1 MQAVIRAIGSKSAPS
16 AELDRTPRHDRN
28 RWNMGV
34 LQEFER
40 RLEGAVEGFFARA
53 FRSGIQP
60 IELAKAVQR
69 YAEDHQ
75 HVTAEGVVVPNVY
88 RLTVGPKDHDRLEGF
103 GASLPRELAEVL
115 VSTAAERD
123 WILRGPAKVRI
134 VVDDAVKL
142 GRFRIT
148 GRIEVVEGPSAASSA
163 APGAAYSPAGRAP
176 GPARASEPPRPVD
189 APAQPSPAP
198 SPPLTPAASAAG
210 RGFDHT
216 QVVAAAPGAGLH
228 LVVRRAQGSNG
239 TSVPVQ
245 GNRLTAGRL
254 ERCDLTIQDSTVSR
268 EHAAFV
274 RRGERWWVVDL
285 GSTNG
290 TRVNG
295 RRAAEHPLEPGDQVE
310 LGDALVEFVGG

>member
-1 MQAVIRAIGSKSAPS
+1 
-16 AELDRTPRHDRN
+16 
-28 RWNMGV
+28 MGV

-75 HVTAEGVVVPNVY
+75 HVTADGVVVPNVY

-115 VSTAAERD
+115 VSTAAERG
-123 WILRGPAKVRI
+123 WILRGPAKARI

-148 GRIEVVEGPSAASSA
+148 GRIEVVEGPSAASGASRASA
-163 APGAAYSPAGRAP
+163 PSPAGRAT
-176 GPARASEPPRPVD
+176 
-189 APAQPSPAP
+189 SPAP
-198 SPPLTPAASAAG
+198 EGAAPRQLGPQEQPYPAAAPPVTPAASAAT
-210 RGFDHT
+210 GFDHT

-228 LVVRRAQGSNG
+228 LVVRRAQASNG
-239 TSVPVQ
+239 ASVPVQ
-245 GNRLTAGRL
+245 GSRLTAGRL

-274 RRGERWWVVDL
+274 RRGDRWWVVDL

-310 LGDALVEFVGG
+310 LGDALVELVGG

>member
-1 MQAVIRAIGSKSAPS
+1 MLSC
-16 AELDRTPRHDRN
+16 DRTPTSDRN
-28 RWNMGV
+28 RWTMGV

-69 YAEDHQ
+69 YAGDNQ

-88 RLTVGPKDHDRLEGF
+88 RITVGPKDHERLEGF
-103 GASLPRELAEVL
+103 GASLPRELAEVV
-115 VSTAAERD
+115 VSTAQERG
-123 WILRGPAKVRI
+123 WTLRGPAKVRI
-134 VVDDAVKL
+134 LVEDDVKL
-142 GRFRIT
+142 GRFRVA
-148 GRIEVVEGPSAASSA
+148 GRVEAVEGPSSGSRPSPKPPTGTA
-163 APGAAYSPAGRAP
+163 GAA
-176 GPARASEPPRPVD
+176 
-189 APAQPSPAP
+189 PSPAAARPDHEP
-198 SPPLTPAASAAG
+198 STTSSGAS
-210 RGFDHT
+210 GFNHT
-216 QVVAAAPGAGLH
+216 QVVSTAPDAGLR

-239 TSVPVQ
+239 DAVSVR

-268 EHAAFV
+268 QHAAFV

-290 TRVNG
+290 TKVNG
-295 RRAAEHPLEPGDQVE
+295 RRAAEHPLDPGDQVE
-310 LGDALVEFVGG
+310 LGDALVEFVEG

>member
-1 MQAVIRAIGSKSAPS
+1 MQQVAAEPS
-16 AELDRTPRHDRN
+16 DRNRHLGAALRPDPESDRN
-28 RWNMGV
+28 RWTMGV

-69 YAEDHQ
+69 YAGDNQ

-88 RLTVGPKDHDRLEGF
+88 RITVGPKDHERLEGF
-103 GASLPRELAEVL
+103 GASLPRELAEVI
-115 VSTAAERD
+115 VSTAQERG
-123 WILRGPAKVRI
+123 WILRGPAKARILVEDDVR
-134 VVDDAVKL
+134 L
-142 GRFRIT
+142 GRFRIA
-148 GRIEVVEGPSAASSA
+148 GRVEAVDGPAPGGRPSPTPPAGGARSVPSSA
-163 APGAAYSPAGRAP
+163 SR
-176 GPARASEPPRPVD
+176 
-189 APAQPSPAP
+189 PAP
-198 SPPLTPAASAAG
+198 TAAPEPAERVPSG
-210 RGFDHT
+210 SSSGTSGFDHT
-216 QVVAAAPGAGLH
+216 QVVSSTPDAGLR

-239 TSVPVQ
+239 VSVPVQ

-254 ERCDLTIQDSTVSR
+254 DRCDLTIQDSTVSR
-268 EHAAFV
+268 QHAAFV

-290 TRVNG
+290 TKVNG
-295 RRAAEHPLEPGDQVE
+295 RRAAEHPLDPGDEVE

>member
-1 MQAVIRAIGSKSAPS
+1 
-16 AELDRTPRHDRN
+16 
-28 RWNMGV
+28 MGV

-75 HVTAEGVVVPNVY
+75 HVTADGVVVPNVY
-88 RLTVGPKDHDRLEGF
+88 RLTVGPKDHDRLEAF

-115 VSTAAERD
+115 VSTAAERG
-123 WILRGPAKVRI
+123 WILRGPAKARI

-148 GRIEVVEGPSAASSA
+148 GRIEVVEGPSAASGDRRAA
-163 APGAAYSPAGRAP
+163 APSPVGRAP
-176 GPARASEPPRPVD
+176 DPAAAGGGDRRIDP
-189 APAQPSPAP
+189 PAQPYPAP
-198 SPPLTPAASAAG
+198 SPPVTPASAPATS
-210 RGFDHT
+210 GFDHT

-228 LVVRRAQGSNG
+228 LVVRRAQASNG
-239 TSVPVQ
+239 ASVPVQ
-245 GNRLTAGRL
+245 GSRLTAGRL

-274 RRGERWWVVDL
+274 RRGDRWWVVDL

-310 LGDALVEFVGG
+310 LGDALVELVGG

>member
-1 MQAVIRAIGSKSAPS
+1 
-16 AELDRTPRHDRN
+16 
-28 RWNMGV
+28 MGV

-75 HVTAEGVVVPNVY
+75 HVTADGVVVPNVY
-88 RLTVGPKDHDRLEGF
+88 RLTVGPKDHDGLEGF

-115 VSTAAERD
+115 VSTAAERG
-123 WILRGPAKVRI
+123 WILRGPAKARI

-148 GRIEVVEGPSAASSA
+148 GRIEVVEGPSAASSP
-163 APGAAYSPAGRAP
+163 APAPAPSPVGRAP
-176 GPARASEPPRPVD
+176 GQALAGGRPGSFDAQARPTPT
-189 APAQPSPAP
+189 PAQPVPPASPA
-198 SPPLTPAASAAG
+198 AAS
-210 RGFDHT
+210 GFDHT
-216 QVVAAAPGAGLH
+216 PVVAAAPGAGLH

-239 TSVPVQ
+239 ASVPVQ
-245 GNRLTAGRL
+245 GSRLTAGRL

-295 RRAAEHPLEPGDQVE
+295 RRVAEHPLEPGDQVE
-310 LGDALVEFVGG
+310 LGDALVELVGG

>member
-1 MQAVIRAIGSKSAPS
+1 
-16 AELDRTPRHDRN
+16 
-28 RWNMGV
+28 MGV

-75 HVTAEGVVVPNVY
+75 HVTADGVVVPNVY

-123 WILRGPAKVRI
+123 WILRGPAKARI
-134 VVDDAVKL
+134 LVDDAVKL

-148 GRIEVVEGPSAASSA
+148 GRIEVVEGPSAGPRAS
-163 APGAAYSPAGRAP
+163 PGAAPASAGHPPA
-176 GPARASEPPRPVD
+176 PARADEPPRPVD
-189 APAQPSPAP
+189 AAAWPSPAP
-198 SPPLTPAASAAG
+198 SPPLTPAASSAD

-239 TSVPVQ
+239 ASVPVQ
-245 GNRLTAGRL
+245 GSRLTAGRL

-310 LGDALVEFVGG
+310 LGDALVEFAGA